1 MISIPG
7 YDQAT
12 PTGKSKNEV
21 FKAAE
26 SIAKHL
32 RYKAGDELDSIVTEL
47 GGRIHYLNL
56 HDWFSTQEASI
67 WVHGENHFDIFLS
80 NFSSPL
86 RNRFSIAHELGH
98 YYLHSL
104 EGKVKLIAARSG
116 SHQTE
121 WEANWFAAAFLM
133 PEAEFKAACKKYN
146 EDMDYVAAH
155 FLVSRKAADVRFNS
169 IFGS

>member
-7 YDQAT
+7 YDQAE
-12 PTGKSKNEV
+12 PTGKNKHDV
-21 FKAAE
+21 FKEAE
-26 SIAKHL
+26 FIAKKLH
-32 RYKAGDELDSIVTEL
+32 YKSGEELDLVVSEL

-67 WVHGENHFDIFLS
+67 WVHGVNHFDILLS

-116 SHQTE
+116 SDQTE

-133 PEAEFKAACKKYN
+133 PEEEFKTVCEKYKN
-146 EDMDYVAAH
+146 DMDYVAAH
-155 FLVSRKAADVRFNS
+155 FLVSRKAADVRYSS

>member
-7 YDQAT
+7 YDQAK
-12 PTGKSKNEV
+12 PTGKSKYDV
-21 FKAAE
+21 FKEAE
-26 SIAKHL
+26 SIARRL
-32 RYKAGDELDSIVTEL
+32 SYKAGEELDSVVNQL
-47 GGRIHYLNL
+47 SGKIHYLNL

-67 WVHGENHFDIFLS
+67 WVHGEKHFDIFLS
-80 NFSSPL
+80 SFSSPL

-133 PEAEFKAACKKYN
+133 PEEEFKTTCKKYEGN
-146 EDMDYVAAH
+146 MDYVAAH